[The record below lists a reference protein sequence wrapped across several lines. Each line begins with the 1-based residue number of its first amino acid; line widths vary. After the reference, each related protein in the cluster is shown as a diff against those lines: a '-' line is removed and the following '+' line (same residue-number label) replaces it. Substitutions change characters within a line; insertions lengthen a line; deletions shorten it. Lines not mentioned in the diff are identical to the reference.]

1 MVLQLFIGLL
11 LIALGSLL
19 VTQGRRRRIWSVL
32 ILGGLCCVSYFLL
45 DSLSHSADGGFIY
58 QWLPYKTL
66 KADFN
71 ISSSQRMQHMFLPL
85 VYFLAALVYLNTI
98 YAQEEHSLHFNT
110 LVLFNFI
117 ALILQAS
124 SRDFI
129 QLMFAGSMLSVISFY
144 MPDLSSSKKKLFVFN
159 FLAEMAVFTAFA
171 VVYGKTRSVSLGT
184 LPDFVRGGW
193 HKDLVGGLLLFAIG
207 CKCGLFLLN
216 GQYFGLKHGLF
227 NRVVAIMGL
236 SVPLSGLILAAKIQ
250 PLLADSQITR
260 SIMPW
265 WAGISAGTA
274 ILAALLNNNIKS
286 KAVSL
291 SLAVYAA
298 LLYWIYTDTKV
309 LYDWAPDILML
320 NFMAL
325 SVLVLAFGAAS
336 DETSV
341 LRMGGFWRLT
351 KINFALSI
359 LIVAACIS
367 CVSEWFIRG
376 AEFTAALIYLGVV
389 VIIMRM
395 IYWGKSRASDM
406 VASFAR
412 NSSLL
417 YAVPLG
423 IISAW
428 LIWQN
433 KSFVSVGSARLML
446 AAAGLFCLFPVRWL
460 MRLGG
465 LGVWRTDV
473 LSFIYKNF
481 FIMPLKLFGRI
492 LWLAFD
498 VVVIERNVIGSVSGI
513 TSVIVKKMHRL
524 QEIGLFNFMLG
535 ILLGILCMALYLGY
549 YVYG

>member
-11 LIALGSLL
+11 LIAFGSLL
-19 VTQGRRRRIWSVL
+19 ITQGRRRRIWSVL
-32 ILGGLCCVSYFLL
+32 ILGGLCCVSYLLL

-66 KADFN
+66 RADFN
-71 ISSSQRMQHMFLPL
+71 ISSSQRMQHLFLPL
-85 VYFLAALVYLNTI
+85 VYFLAALVYFNTI
-98 YAQEEHSLHFNT
+98 YTSEEHSLHFNT

-144 MPDLSSSKKKLFVFN
+144 MPDLSASKKKMFVFN
-159 FLAEMAVFTAFA
+159 FLAEMAVFMAFA
-171 VVYGKTRSVSLGT
+171 VVYGKTHSVSLGT
-184 LPDFVRGGW
+184 LPDFVRNGW
-193 HKDLVGGLLLFAIG
+193 HKDLVGSLLLFAIG

-216 GQYFGLKHGLF
+216 GQYFSLKHGLF
-227 NRVVAIMGL
+227 NRAAAIMGL
-236 SVPLSGLILAAKIQ
+236 SVPLSGLILVAKIQ
-250 PLLADSQITR
+250 PLLADSQVVRLI
-260 SIMPW
+260 IPW
-265 WAGISAGTA
+265 WAGISAGAA
-274 ILAALLNNNIKS
+274 ILSALLNNNIKS
-286 KAVSL
+286 KAVAL

-298 LLYWIYTDTKV
+298 LLYWTYTDTKV

-320 NFMAL
+320 NFMVL

-341 LRMGGFWRLT
+341 LRMGGFWRLA
-351 KINFALSI
+351 KLNFTLSI
-359 LIVAACIS
+359 LIIAAYVS
-367 CVSEWFIRG
+367 CVSEWFPIG
-376 AEFTAALIYLGVV
+376 PKSVAALVYLGAVV
-389 VIIMRM
+389 MIMRM

-412 NSSLL
+412 SGSLL
-417 YAVPLG
+417 YAVPLV

-428 LIWQN
+428 LIWHN
-433 KSFVSVGSARLML
+433 KSFVSARFVEGML
-446 AAAGLFCLFPVRWL
+446 AALGLFCLFPVNWL
-460 MRLGG
+460 MRLGS

-473 LSFIYKNF
+473 LSFIYKTF

-498 VVVIERNVIGSVSGI
+498 VVVIERNVIGSVSGL

-524 QEIGLFNFMLG
+524 QEISLFNFMLG

-549 YVYG
+549 YVYE

>member
-11 LIALGSLL
+11 LIAFGSLL

-45 DSLSHSADGGFIY
+45 DSLSHLADGGFIY

-71 ISSSQRMQHMFLPL
+71 ISSSQRMQQMFLPL
-85 VYFLAALVYLNTI
+85 VYFSTALVYLNTI
-98 YAQEEHSLHFNT
+98 YAAEEHSLHFNT

-144 MPDLSSSKKKLFVFN
+144 MPDLSVSKKKMFVFN
-159 FLAEMAVFTAFA
+159 FLAEMAVFMAFA
-171 VVYGKTRSVSLGT
+171 VVYGKTHSVSFGS
-184 LPDFVRGGW
+184 LPDFVRNGW
-193 HKDLVGGLLLFAIG
+193 HKDLVAGLLLFAIG

-216 GQYFGLKHGLF
+216 GQYFSLKHCLF
-227 NRVVAIMGL
+227 NRTVAIMGL

-250 PLLADSQITR
+250 PLLAASQTACLI
-260 SIMPW
+260 IPW
-265 WAGISAGTA
+265 WAEISAGTA
-274 ILAALLNNNIKS
+274 ILAVLVNNNIKS
-286 KAVSL
+286 KAVAL

-320 NFMAL
+320 NFMVL
-325 SVLVLAFGAAS
+325 SVFVLAFNAAS

-341 LRMGGFWRLT
+341 RRMGGFWRLA
-351 KINFALSI
+351 KLNFVLSI
-359 LIVAACIS
+359 LVTAAYIS
-367 CVSEWFIRG
+367 CVSKWFS
-376 AEFTAALIYLGVV
+376 AESQFVAALIYLGTV

-412 NSSLL
+412 SGSLL

-428 LIWQN
+428 LVWQN
-433 KSFVSVGSARLML
+433 KSLVSVTFGKVML

-465 LGVWRTDV
+465 LGLWQRDV
-473 LSFIYKNF
+473 LSFIYKTF

-513 TSVIVKKMHRL
+513 TSLLVKKMHRL
-524 QEIGLFNFMLG
+524 QEISLFNFMLG

-549 YVYG
+549 YVYE